1 MYCAASF
8 RFNLSVFGF
17 RYPKCCKNP
26 QGVKMKKSPKRPDL
40 AYGSQTISAHIT
52 HSKLHGSPVPQ
63 SVFNFFSSFKYL
75 FFFKD
80 QFFQKTDK
88 RKNLGTF
95 LDPFFSH
102 PNIFPNHSKTHRIT
116 NNGWHD
122 FNRNG
127 LCKDY
132 LML

>member
-1 MYCAASF
+1 MLQKSSGC
-8 RFNLSVFGF
+8 
-17 RYPKCCKNP
+17 
-26 QGVKMKKSPKRPDL
+26 QDEKKSKKARFGLRIPNNQR
-40 AYGSQTISAHIT
+40 AYYIRFLFYFLLSTIR
-52 HSKLHGSPVPQ
+52 
-63 SVFNFFSSFKYL
+63 

-132 LML
+132 LMLLFWFCHLGAKILSIQFCLHWFLRVPTSI